1 MKKLFFFSILVLATS
16 ILLTTTQGA
25 AVTPTEVERVKDL
38 YYFKIHGGPVT
49 PDNFKGKAEF
59 IYKNLSTDPQNIK
72 VVIERKWGTI
82 DDTVSREYNILEP
95 GAEFSPFFV
104 NEDLGVTIT
113 FWLYINNFEPEQH
126 VFTDSIWI
134 PGPNN

>member
-49 PDNFKGKAEF
+49 PDNIKGKAEF
-59 IYKNLSTDPQNIK
+59 IYKNLSTDPQDIR
-72 VVIERKWGTI
+72 VEIERKWGDYNDI
-82 DDTVSREYNILEP
+82 VSREYNDLAG

-104 NEDLGVTIT
+104 NEDFGVTIK
-113 FWLYINNFEPEQH
+113 FWVYINDGF
-126 VFTDSIWI
+126 VYSDSIWI
-134 PGPNN
+134 PGP